1 MQGGRRGLVVGAAAV
16 IGMLVA
22 LAFTLHQQSDSTP
35 DGLIVVI
42 PRSTQAFAPA
52 ARPGYGART
61 AAAAPMPEHRI
72 RQTDA
77 DVALLDAR
85 FADAPAEPAPAFRAE
100 RLSTQL
106 ERIMIGDVRFGALQ
120 VECRS
125 RLCRLSGSVVTGRKA
140 ADHASAFAL
149 LHQSELVAIGAA
161 EGLEPGPLAATVS
174 TGDTRFVA
182 YLVSP

>member
-1 MQGGRRGLVVGAAAV
+1 MQGGRPGLVIGAAAA
-16 IGMLVA
+16 IGILVA
-22 LAFTLHQQSDSTP
+22 LAFTLHEQSDSTP

-42 PRSTQAFAPA
+42 PQSTQASAPA
-52 ARPGYGART
+52 ARSDYGART
-61 AAAAPMPEHRI
+61 AAAPMPEHRI
-72 RQTDA
+72 EQTDA

-85 FADAPAEPAPAFRAE
+85 FADAPAEPVPAFRAE
-100 RLSTQL
+100 RLRAQL
-106 ERIMIGDVRFGALQ
+106 ERIMVGDVRFGALQ

-174 TGDTRFVA
+174 TMDTRFVA